1 VTIRLA
7 LWLNHSFGQTGT
19 AERVPAPLAGLSYAE
34 AREKAS
40 ALGIE
45 SPHAVSFFAMR
56 QFWKYIEAY
65 IEDFYSTQRPH
76 SGLGHRAQIDFE
88 EID

>member
-1 VTIRLA
+1 VSTRLA
-7 LWLNHSFGQTGT
+7 LWPNHSFGPTGT
-19 AERVPAPLAGLSYAE
+19 AERVSAALAGLSYAE

-65 IEDFYSTQRPH
+65 IEDFYSTQRLH
-76 SGLGHRAQIDFE
+76 SGFCHRTQIDFE